1 MGLKQWISRF
11 AAGLGLDT
19 VDSTGMETLV
29 QDQDGSHVAQIHAV
43 RDSIIAM
50 QKALLLVGI
59 GSPWFEWNGVDMS
72 QFGDKIDADRVSSST
87 IAVEEFGGLNWLTM
101 QVTSI
106 GGGSPNGHNTS
117 CILPIATTP
126 PSADYVVTA
135 DILILTYTTSVTAGV
150 VARYNTTSFAGYG
163 QRFSGGSYQQ
173 IVRLSSTGSNRDAPT
188 LIGFVQGDPDMAANR
203 GSRLHLEA
211 RGTGSDV
218 ILRMLAAGGEHQLAR
233 ETANLHTTAQKAG
246 LWVAAAATSS
256 TVKVGFRNIRCFS
269 MAA

>member
-1 MGLKQWISRF
+1 MAIKDWASLF
-11 AAGLGLDT
+11 AAGTGLDH
-19 VDSTGMETLV
+19 SSAGSMETV
-29 QDQDGSHVAQIHAV
+29 VNGADPTRAAQWHAL
-43 RDSIIAM
+43 RDAVIAL
-50 QKALLLVGI
+50 QKQAYG
-59 GSPWFEWNGVDMS
+59 GAPWFEWNGVDTS
-72 QFGDKIDADRVSSST
+72 QFSTKIDADRVSSST

-135 DILILTYTTSVTAGV
+135 DLLILTYTTSVTAGV

-163 QRFSGGSYQQ
+163 QRFSGGSSQQ

-246 LWVAAAATSS
+246 LWTAAAATSS
-256 TVKVGFRNIRCFS
+256 TVKVAYRNIRCYTPVDG
-269 MAA
+269 